1 MASPVKL
8 AHVVFKTGQLKTML
22 DWYCDVLEGRVAF
35 ANDLI
40 AFMTYDDE
48 HHRVAF
54 MATGSDVRP
63 TAGHTGL
70 QHVAFTYATLA
81 DLLGTYTRLR
91 DKGLTPFWCVNH
103 GPTTSLY
110 FEDPD
115 GNHIELQIDN
125 FGTEAELEKWFASG
139 DFAMNPIG
147 TTFDPDEL
155 LERMNA
161 GEAFTDLVRQR

>member
-1 MASPVKL
+1 
-8 AHVVFKTGQLKTML
+8 ML

-35 ANDLI
+35 ANDLL

-63 TAGHTGL
+63 TSGHTGL
-70 QHVAFTYATLA
+70 HHVAFTYATLA
-81 DLLGTYTRLR
+81 DLLATYTRLR

-125 FGTEAELEKWFASG
+125 FATEADLEKWFASG
-139 DFAMNPIG
+139 DFEKNPIG
-147 TTFDPDEL
+147 TTVDPDEL

-161 GEAFTDLVRQR
+161 GEEFTDLVRQR

>member
-1 MASPVKL
+1 
-8 AHVVFKTGQLKTML
+8 
-22 DWYCDVLEGRVAF
+22 
-35 ANDLI
+35 
-40 AFMTYDDE
+40 
-48 HHRVAF
+48 

-63 TAGHTGL
+63 TSGHTGL
-70 QHVAFTYATLA
+70 HHVAFTYATLA
-81 DLLGTYTRLR
+81 ELLGTYTRLR

-125 FGTEAELEKWFASG
+125 FQTEADLEKWFASG
-139 DFAMNPIG
+139 DFEKNPIG

-161 GEAFTDLVRQR
+161 GEAFSDLVKQR

>member
-8 AHVVFKTGQLKTML
+8 AHVVLKTGQLQIML

-63 TAGHTGL
+63 TSGHTGL
-70 QHVAFTYATLA
+70 HHVAFTYATLA
-81 DLLGTYTRLR
+81 ELLGTYTRLR

-125 FGTEAELEKWFASG
+125 FQTEADLEKWFASG
-139 DFAMNPIG
+139 DFEKNPIG

-161 GEAFTDLVRQR
+161 GEAFSDLVKQR

>member
-8 AHVVFKTGQLKTML
+8 AHVVLKTGQLKTML

-35 ANDLI
+35 ANDLL

-63 TAGHTGL
+63 TSGHTGL
-70 QHVAFTYATLA
+70 HHVAFTYATLA
-81 DLLGTYTRLR
+81 DLLATYTRLR

-125 FGTEAELEKWFASG
+125 FATEADLEKWFASG
-139 DFAMNPIG
+139 DFEKNPIG
-147 TTFDPDEL
+147 TTVDPDEL

-161 GEAFTDLVRQR
+161 GEEFTDLVRQR